1 MAEVDLFI
9 AGRSY
14 RVACRDGEEDALRKA
29 AALVDSKS
37 REALAGLGTLS
48 EARQLLFASLLLA
61 DEMVDGG
68 RRAPEP
74 AAPAAPAPPPAVDPA
89 LADRAERLAERLESL
104 ARALEAERSRT

>member
-1 MAEVDLFI
+1 MAEIDLFI

-29 AALVDSKS
+29 AALVDAKS

-48 EARQLLFASLLLA
+48 EA
-61 DEMVDGG
+61 
-68 RRAPEP
+68 PE
-74 AAPAAPAPPPAVDPA
+74 PPPAPALDPA

-104 ARALEAERSRT
+104 ARGLEAERSHT